1 MTPWGLLIICWAY
14 LLGLLATGITEAR
27 ILSGVSVIGCG
38 MLLIGIVSSLVVPHY
53 WQEGPTARQWWIAG
67 LVALVAASYCI
78 GRSPQ
83 AAPNDIS
90 RFVSRQ
96 EQVVFGQVMQMPQN
110 TRQGKAS
117 FFLQVRSVRKT
128 TDKKSFEASR
138 SVSGKLY
145 VTAALAPSKRLYP
158 GEMVELKG
166 EIYGL
171 RNARE
176 TDKSSF
182 GDYLAK
188 QGCFAGF
195 KTHWIE
201 FLPNQT
207 PPRWAMWRLRQRI
220 VLAQGRW
227 LGEPAGNLLS
237 AMTLGRGAV
246 DLPYDVKDSFV
257 QAGLAHTLASSGF
270 QVSLILGMVLGALRS
285 QSPQIQAG
293 TGLLSLAIY
302 VGLTGVQA
310 SVIRAAVMGVGAL
323 IGIALQR
330 KVKPLGCLLM
340 AVNTILLVNPQWIWD
355 VGFQLSAVATLGLI
369 VTVPQLMLR
378 LDWLP
383 VNIATLFAVPIAA
396 YLWAIPLQ
404 LLYFEVLP
412 TYSVLLNAIVTP
424 MVVVLSLGG
433 FVSAIAAV
441 VVPVV
446 GSAIAANLYYPIHLL
461 IALANWFNRLPGHSI
476 EITGIHAWHVAASYS
491 VYAVI
496 CIWLFR
502 QQEGVEIELLA

>member
-1 MTPWGLLIICWAY
+1 
-14 LLGLLATGITEAR
+14 
-27 ILSGVSVIGCG
+27 
-38 MLLIGIVSSLVVPHY
+38 
-53 WQEGPTARQWWIAG
+53 
-67 LVALVAASYCI
+67 
-78 GRSPQ
+78 
-83 AAPNDIS
+83 
-90 RFVSRQ
+90 
-96 EQVVFGQVMQMPQN
+96 MQMPQN

-128 TDKKSFEASR
+128 TDERSFDASR

-145 VTAALAPSKRLYP
+145 VTAALKPSKQLYP

-195 KTHWIE
+195 KTHWIA

-207 PPRWAMWRLRQRI
+207 PPRWAIWRLRQRI
-220 VLAQGRW
+220 VSAQGRW

-270 QVSLILGMVLGALRS
+270 QVSLILGMVLAALRS

-293 TGLLSLAIY
+293 VGLMSLAIY

-323 IGIALQR
+323 IGIAMQR
-330 KVKPLGCLLM
+330 KIRPLGCLLM
-340 AVNTILLVNPQWIWD
+340 AVNVILLCNPQWIWD

-369 VTVPQLMLR
+369 ITVPQLMLR

-383 VNIATLFAVPIAA
+383 VNVATLFAVPIAA

-412 TYSVLLNAIVTP
+412 TYSVLLNALVTP

-433 FVSAIAAV
+433 FMSAIAAV
-441 VVPVV
+441 GWPVV

-461 IALANWFNRLPGHSI
+461 IALANCFNQLPGNSI
-476 EITGIHAWHVAASYS
+476 EITGIGAWHVVASYS
-491 VYAVI
+491 IYAFI
-496 CIWLFR
+496 CIRLW
-502 QQEGVEIELLA
+502 QQQKGAEMDLLA